1 MIKLG
6 IIDYGA
12 GNLQSVRN
20 TFLAAGHEAILVR
33 EPRELDGLTHLV
45 LPGVGAFGDCSRAL
59 HAQGLVEPIRAW
71 IAADRPFLGICIGY
85 QILFDSSE
93 ESPGAPGLSIFS
105 GAVQKFRTQQLKV
118 PHMGWNDLVL
128 TEASDPIWAGMPEDA
143 HFYFVHSYYPIPA
156 DESLIAARCTY
167 DATFA
172 AAIRRGRLVATQFHP
187 EKSQKLGIQLLSNFL
202 TL

>member
-20 TFLAAGHEAILVR
+20 TFLAAGQECSLVR
-33 EPRELDGLTHLV
+33 HREDLEGLSHLV

-59 HAQGLVEPIRAW
+59 HEQGLVEPLRQW
-71 IAADRPFLGICIGY
+71 IAQDRPFLGICIGY
-85 QILFDSSE
+85 QILFESSE
-93 ESPGAPGLSIFS
+93 ESPHAAGLGIFE
-105 GAVQKFRTQQLKV
+105 GAVQKFTTQQLKV
-118 PHMGWNDLVL
+118 PHMGWNELDILDRQ
-128 TEASDPIWAGMPEDA
+128 DPIWAGIPEEA
-143 HFYFVHSYYPIPA
+143 HFYFVHSYYPVPR
-156 DESLIAARCTY
+156 DESLLAARCVY
-167 DATFA
+167 DTPFA

-187 EKSQKLGIQLLSNFL
+187 EKSQQLGIRLLSNFL